1 MPEGKPLAATVADYD
16 SDGSCVKLGT
26 EVSAKQN
33 ASAARPHE
41 QQQQQ
46 QRTPK
51 QAQPTT
57 RREPSDSGYSSQNST
72 AHAKGVP
79 TPLSIPARHATRQPA
94 STPTSPTKSNT
105 KKPIIQRH
113 DSARSRSQT
122 TLQPLSK
129 SDDKCDDPNCRHPDC
144 PPNRNKERRKTMY
157 VSQPPPSTA
166 TTQVPSQYAYAQISP
181 YHYSREMPPPPPP
194 RPQSFYAGMYSA
206 SQPGPPLSQ
215 SAFYYA
221 PAYGQPTA
229 YGEIPASPVTPL
241 VPPSP
246 TSPNAAGYPGY
257 PGGTISARM
266 PNPNVAGMEPPKL
279 APNPGLPIRTSAR
292 RPDNRPLPGTYPN
305 DPETVSDSDTGSSDY
320 DSEEEY
326 QRRRAAAERQRRR
339 SSYVEPR
346 SKSRPRNKSRGHDA
360 AVAMVTHSAHS
371 RRPSMSKSY
380 YTDSYVPTRRS
391 SLRDPRTERLQ
402 RAPYSDG
409 PEYSSDNFDSDRTA
423 RAVVHAR
430 NSAPTSKQHSRRP
443 SVSTNASS
451 GGTKAT
457 SLSSVTD
464 YSRAI
469 IEDSRGRRVVYLS
482 KEQQA
487 ELIKQHQ
494 RQKLQDTLDEQ
505 ERLANMRFSAAS
517 DYQRE
522 MSGGVDG
529 YQMSAENI
537 KNLNRT
543 TKPQSRSHIS
553 GRSGKS
559 AGSGSKTS
567 RSNGVKIHAGGTVL
581 HVDGDMAMQVRTTN
595 DGEVHL
601 VLARKGAAGLESLA
615 EEEETAS
622 QKLTREAMRDLF
634 DCSAHQNPN
643 IHDLSRNTHHITTHL
658 PIWPFIPAFQRSCS
672 DLPHSQS
679 AWLERSLFTF
689 FRFGYPTLLP
699 FDLENSPDLLK
710 TYCGAVCWGEAED
723 MSKEEGRI
731 HGKSQK
737 SMFWDI
743 QKVGFFFFH

>member
-16 SDGSCVKLGT
+16 SDGSCVKPET

-33 ASAARPHE
+33 ASAGRRHE
-41 QQQQQ
+41 QQKTPS
-46 QRTPK
+46 RTPK

-72 AHAKGVP
+72 AQAKGMP
-79 TPLSIPARHATRQPA
+79 APLSIPAQNATRQPA
-94 STPTSPTKSNT
+94 STPMSPTKSNT
-105 KKPIIQRH
+105 KKPIIHRH
-113 DSARSRSQT
+113 DSGRSRSQT
-122 TLQPLSK
+122 TVQPASK
-129 SDDKCDDPNCRHPDC
+129 PEDKCDDPNCRDPNC

-157 VSQPPPSTA
+157 VSQPQPSTA
-166 TTQVPSQYAYAQISP
+166 TAQAPSQYAYAQIPP
-181 YHYSREMPPPPPP
+181 YQYSRDMPPPPLPLQRTGSRSG
-194 RPQSFYAGMYSA
+194 RPQSFHAGMPMQYSA
-206 SQPGPPLSQ
+206 SQPGPRPSQ
-215 SAFYYA
+215 SAYYYSQG
-221 PAYGQPTA
+221 YGQPTA
-229 YGEIPASPVTPL
+229 YGAVPASPVTPM

-246 TSPNAAGYPGY
+246 TSPNAGGYPGY

-305 DPETVSDSDTGSSDY
+305 DPETASDSETGSSDY

-326 QRRRAAAERQRRR
+326 QRRRVAAERQRRR
-339 SSYVEPR
+339 SSYVDHR

-360 AVAMVTHSAHS
+360 AVAMITHSTSTHS

-430 NSAPTSKQHSRRP
+430 NSAPTSKQHSRRQ

-457 SLSSVTD
+457 TLSSVTD

-494 RQKLQDTLDEQ
+494 RQKLQDSLDEQ
-505 ERLANMRFSAAS
+505 ERLANMRFNAAS

-543 TKPQSRSHIS
+543 SKPQSRSHIS

-581 HVDGDMAMQVRTTN
+581 HVDGDMAMQVRTTD

-601 VLARKGAAGLESLA
+601 VLGNGREIEYNTSSKGSSRSRVSRG
-615 EEEETAS
+615 
-622 QKLTREAMRDLF
+622 RGRDRIPEADEGGY
-634 DCSAHQNPN
+634 
-643 IHDLSRNTHHITTHL
+643 
-658 PIWPFIPAFQRSCS
+658 
-672 DLPHSQS
+672 
-679 AWLERSLFTF
+679 ERPL
-689 FRFGYPTLLP
+689 
-699 FDLENSPDLLK
+699 
-710 TYCGAVCWGEAED
+710 
-723 MSKEEGRI
+723 
-731 HGKSQK
+731 
-737 SMFWDI
+737 
-743 QKVGFFFFH
+743 

>member
-1 MPEGKPLAATVADYD
+1 MPEGDGDGDGKPLAATVADYD
-16 SDGSCVKLGT
+16 SDGSCVKPGT
-26 EVSAKQN
+26 EVSAKQS
-33 ASAARPHE
+33 ASAGRRHE
-41 QQQQQ
+41 QQKPPS
-46 QRTPK
+46 RTPK

-57 RREPSDSGYSSQNST
+57 RREPSDSAYSSQNSM
-72 AHAKGVP
+72 AHAKGIP
-79 TPLSIPARHATRQPA
+79 APLSIPAQHAPRPPA

-105 KKPIIQRH
+105 KKPIIHRH
-113 DSARSRSQT
+113 DSGRSRSQT
-122 TLQPLSK
+122 TVQPVTK
-129 SDDKCDDPNCRHPDC
+129 SDDNCDVPDCRHPNC

-157 VSQPPPSTA
+157 VSQPQPSTA
-166 TTQVPSQYAYAQISP
+166 TTQAPSQYAYAQLPP
-181 YHYSREMPPPPPP
+181 YHYMPPPPVPLPP
-194 RPQSFYAGMYSA
+194 NASRSGRPQTFYAGMPMQYAA
-206 SQPGPPLSQ
+206 SQPA
-215 SAFYYA
+215 AFYYA
-221 PAYGQPTA
+221 QGHGQPTA
-229 YGEIPASPVTPL
+229 YADIPASPVTPM

-246 TSPNAAGYPGY
+246 TSPHAGGYPGY
-257 PGGTISARM
+257 PGRTISARM
-266 PNPNVAGMEPPKL
+266 PNPNVAGLEPPKL

-292 RPDNRPLPGTYPN
+292 RPADNRPLPGTHPTE
-305 DPETVSDSDTGSSDY
+305 PETASDSDAASSDY
-320 DSEEEY
+320 SSEEEY

-360 AVAMVTHSAHS
+360 AGEMLTHSAHS

-430 NSAPTSKQHSRRP
+430 NSAPTSKQHSRRQ

-457 SLSSVTD
+457 TLSSVTD

-543 TKPQSRSHIS
+543 TKPESRSHIS

-581 HVDGDMAMQVRTTN
+581 HVDGDMAMQVRTTD

-601 VLARKGAAGLESLA
+601 VLGNGREIEYNTSSKGSSRSRVSRGRGRDRIA
-615 EEEETAS
+615 EADEGGY
-622 QKLTREAMRDLF
+622 
-634 DCSAHQNPN
+634 
-643 IHDLSRNTHHITTHL
+643 
-658 PIWPFIPAFQRSCS
+658 
-672 DLPHSQS
+672 
-679 AWLERSLFTF
+679 ERPL
-689 FRFGYPTLLP
+689 
-699 FDLENSPDLLK
+699 
-710 TYCGAVCWGEAED
+710 
-723 MSKEEGRI
+723 
-731 HGKSQK
+731 
-737 SMFWDI
+737 
-743 QKVGFFFFH
+743 